1 MSEDEISKE
10 KKVDWEQCKERKI
23 LGTTAVKGY
32 EREGDMRKETQKKL
46 ATLWEE
52 NW

>member
-1 MSEDEISKE
+1 MSEDESS
-10 KKVDWEQCKERKI
+10 KKVDWEQCKEGKI
-23 LGTTAVKGY
+23 LATTAVKGH
-32 EREGDMRKETQKKL
+32 EREGDTKKATQKKL